1 MLASLRGGEDPAAL
15 LFDLDGT
22 LLDSAPDLATAVDR
36 MLVALGY
43 AAAGERW
50 VRSWVGNGARV
61 LVCRALA
68 HVQHLPESDV
78 DERQLDQALQLFMDC
93 YEACCCELSRL
104 YDGVIEALMHW
115 QRRGIAMACVTNKP
129 GRFTEPLL
137 AHYGLLR
144 FMPVAVSGD
153 SLPMKKPAPEPLL
166 HACELM
172 SVRPSSAVMV
182 GDSVNDVLAARA
194 AGMPVACVDYGYNHG
209 EPIATAGPDSVISS
223 LIELGH
229 L

>member
-43 AAAGERW
+43 AAVGERW
-50 VRSWVGNGARV
+50 VRSWIGNGARV

-93 YEACCCELSRL
+93 YEA
-104 YDGVIEALMHW
+104 W
-115 QRRGIAMACVTNKP
+115 
-129 GRFTEPLL
+129 
-137 AHYGLLR
+137 
-144 FMPVAVSGD
+144 
-153 SLPMKKPAPEPLL
+153 
-166 HACELM
+166 
-172 SVRPSSAVMV
+172 
-182 GDSVNDVLAARA
+182 
-194 AGMPVACVDYGYNHG
+194 
-209 EPIATAGPDSVISS
+209 
-223 LIELGH
+223 
-229 L
+229 

>member
-1 MLASLRGGEDPAAL
+1 MLASLCGGKDPAAL

-43 AAAGERW
+43 ASVGDKW
-50 VRSWVGNGARV
+50 VRRWVGNGAQV
-61 LVCRALA
+61 LVRRALA
-68 HVQHLPESDV
+68 HAQQVLEADI
-78 DERQLDQALQLFMDC
+78 DELQLAEALQLFMAC
-93 YEACCCELSRL
+93 YQACCCQLSRL
-104 YDGVIEALMHW
+104 YDGVIEALQHW
-115 QRRGIAMACVTNKP
+115 QRCGIAMACVTNKP
-129 GRFTEPLL
+129 GRFTQRLL
-137 AHYGLLR
+137 VHYGLSG

-153 SLPMKKPAPEPLL
+153 SLPLKKPAPEPLL

-172 SVRPSSAVMV
+172 SVSPSSVVMV

-194 AGMPVACVDYGYNHG
+194 AGMPVVCVDYGYNHG

-223 LIELGH
+223 LIELTI
-229 L
+229 

>member
-1 MLASLRGGEDPAAL
+1 VLASLCGGKDPAAL

-22 LLDSAPDLATAVDR
+22 LLDSAPDLATAVDQ
-36 MLVALGY
+36 MLVTLGY
-43 AAAGERW
+43 AAVGEQW
-50 VRSWVGNGARV
+50 VRRWIGNGAQV
-61 LVCRALA
+61 LVRRALA
-68 HVQHLPESDV
+68 HAQQVPEAGID
-78 DERQLDQALQLFMDC
+78 DPQLAEALKVFMAC
-93 YEACCCELSRL
+93 YQACCCQLSRL
-104 YDGVIEALMHW
+104 YDGVIGALQHW
-115 QRRGIAMACVTNKP
+115 QHCGIAMACVTNKP
-129 GRFTEPLL
+129 GRFTQPLL
-137 AHYGLLR
+137 AHYGLLG

-153 SLPMKKPAPEPLL
+153 SLSLKKPAPEPLL

-223 LIELGH
+223 LIELTI
-229 L
+229 

>member
-1 MLASLRGGEDPAAL
+1 MLASLCGGEDPAAL

-36 MLVALGY
+36 MLETLGY
-43 AAAGERW
+43 AVVGELW
-50 VRSWVGNGARV
+50 VRRWIGNGARV

-68 HVQHLPESDV
+68 HVQKIPESSV
-78 DERQLDQALQLFMDC
+78 DELQLSEALRVFMDC
-93 YEACCCELSRL
+93 YQACCCQLSRL
-104 YDGVIEALMHW
+104 YDGVIEALQHW
-115 QRRGIAMACVTNKP
+115 QRCGIAMACVTNKP

-137 AHYGLLR
+137 AHYGLLD

-153 SLPMKKPAPEPLL
+153 SLPLKKPAPEPLL
-166 HACELM
+166 HACELL
-172 SVRPSSAVMV
+172 SVSPSSGVMV

-209 EPIATAGPDSVISS
+209 EPIASAGPDSVISS